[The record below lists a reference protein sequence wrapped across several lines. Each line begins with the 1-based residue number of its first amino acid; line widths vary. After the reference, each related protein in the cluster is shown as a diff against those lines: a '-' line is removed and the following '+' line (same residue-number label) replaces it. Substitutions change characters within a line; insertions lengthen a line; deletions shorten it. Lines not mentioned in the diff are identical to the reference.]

1 MTSASITPQRPINKG
16 KGKSNSKTLNIPGPK
31 TAQELLEAVAT
42 QKVSVTSPKDTA
54 SGAPSDSRSVGEVDF
69 TKVQPLDCITTQAE
83 EQAYRLKY
91 LHSQSS
97 AVTQSEVVA
106 ESSRNDTQDDTQ
118 NMFYGFVP
126 SPEAIQV
133 HHQQVSEQVVQATER
148 PTEVVQMT
156 EVAQSDE
163 AVQPMLDSAAAG
175 SVDSG
180 IFADMD
186 LDEILKDVLN
196 PPPQVQDTT
205 SFIRVEITHG
215 DLTIAIAGPREK
227 VQLEAMKHM

>member
-1 MTSASITPQRPINKG
+1 MASASITPQRPINKG
-16 KGKSNSKTLNIPGPK
+16 KGKSNIKTLNIPGPK
-31 TAQELLEAVAT
+31 AAQELLEAIAT
-42 QKVSVTSPKDTA
+42 PKHTASDSVTITS
-54 SGAPSDSRSVGEVDF
+54 SAPSGSRSVGEVDF

-118 NMFYGFVP
+118 DMFYGFVP

-133 HHQQVSEQVVQATER
+133 HHQQVAEQVVQATEH

-156 EVAQSDE
+156 EVAHSDE
-163 AVQPMLDSAAAG
+163 TVQPVLDSAAAG

-180 IFADMD
+180 IFADID

-196 PPPQVQDTT
+196 PPQVQDTT
-205 SFIRVEITHG
+205 SFIRVDITRG
-215 DLTIAIAGPREK
+215 DLTIAFAGPREK
-227 VQLEAMKHM
+227 VQLEAMKYM